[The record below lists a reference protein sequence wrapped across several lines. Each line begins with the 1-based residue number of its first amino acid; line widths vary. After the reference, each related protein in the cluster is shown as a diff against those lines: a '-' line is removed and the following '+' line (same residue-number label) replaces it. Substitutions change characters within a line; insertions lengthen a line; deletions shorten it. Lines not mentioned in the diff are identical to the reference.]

1 MVLFLNEIF
10 ANSGDTEPN
19 KFQTFLFKQLNFKVM
34 ANFIEVGH
42 SKNVANFEDLISFCI
57 AYGTTFNP
65 ANSTITIAA
74 LQAKHSAAIADIQA
88 VKTAKT
94 ALDNSTN
101 AREILFKDF
110 KKLAT
115 RIINSLSAVSPAKQ
129 TIDDAKTIN
138 NKIQGKR
145 ATGNKKVKPADGPLP
160 SDTPAD
166 APDSSISV
174 SQQSYDSLMDH
185 FAKLIETVTQEPLYA
200 PNEADLSVT
209 GLNTLLTQMQT
220 ANTGVINA
228 TTAFSNARITRD
240 KTLYH
245 ESSGLVKLAFD
256 VKMYVKSLFGASS
269 AEFKQVSKL
278 KFSKIIS

>member
-1 MVLFLNEIF
+1 
-10 ANSGDTEPN
+10 
-19 KFQTFLFKQLNFKVM
+19 M

-209 GLNTLLTQMQT
+209 GLNTLLSQMQA

-245 ESSGLVKLAFD
+245 ESSGLVKIAFD
-256 VKMYVKSLFGASS
+256 VKMYIKSLFGASS

-278 KFSKIIS
+278 KFKS

>member
-10 ANSGDTEPN
+10 TFSGDTEPP
-19 KFQTFLFKQLNFKVM
+19 KISTLIIKQLTFKVM

-65 ANSTITIAA
+65 ASSNITIAA

-240 KTLYH
+240 KTLYL

>member
-1 MVLFLNEIF
+1 
-10 ANSGDTEPN
+10 
-19 KFQTFLFKQLNFKVM
+19 M
-34 ANFIEVGH
+34 ALFIEVGH
-42 SKNVANFEDLISFCI
+42 SKNVANFEDLISICI
-57 AYGTTFNP
+57 AYGTTYNP
-65 ANSTITIAA
+65 ANSSITITA
-74 LQAKHSAAIADIQA
+74 LQSKHSAAIADIQA

-94 ALDNSTN
+94 ALDNATN

-115 RIINSLSAVSPAKQ
+115 RIVNALSAVSPAKQ

-145 ATGNKKVKPADGPLP
+145 ASTKKKPLPTDPPPAD
-160 SDTPAD
+160 DN
-166 APDSSISV
+166 SISV

-185 FAKLIETVTQEPLYA
+185 FAKLIETVSQEPLYV

-220 ANTGVINA
+220 ANTGVINS
-228 TTAFSNARITRD
+228 TTAFSNARIVRD

-245 ESSGLVKLAFD
+245 ETTGLVKIAFD
-256 VKMYVKSLFGASS
+256 VKMYVKSLFGATSPQY
-269 AEFKQVSKL
+269 KQVSKL
-278 KFSKIIS
+278 KFKAVVS